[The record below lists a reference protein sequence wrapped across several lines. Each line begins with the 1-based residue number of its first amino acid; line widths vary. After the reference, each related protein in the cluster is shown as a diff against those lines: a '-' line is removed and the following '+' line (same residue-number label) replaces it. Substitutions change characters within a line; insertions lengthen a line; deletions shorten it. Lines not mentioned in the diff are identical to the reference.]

1 MEQEKPVKEFRLG
14 ESEVVAEVGWY
25 AAKDGRSWLTTR
37 TGRYYTVDG
46 ERRFSMYLR
55 TEEIPVSCILLGEAF
70 KWLKENPQP
79 GRSNRE
85 E

>member
-25 AAKDGRSWLTTR
+25 VAKDGRSWLTTR
-37 TGRYYTVDG
+37 VGRYYTVDG
-46 ERRFSMYLR
+46 EKRFSTYLR
-55 TEEIPVSCILLGEAF
+55 LDEIPVSRILLNDAY
-70 KWLKENPQP
+70 KWQKENPQA